1 MGFYV
6 GQLGPRLHRPRS
18 DAAVRGV
25 GPVEH
30 CRVLSFSTSLSPPLF
45 LDLSFSTSLSLPLF
59 LNLSPSLSLRAS
71 MPSRRVIQQVIQQG
85 VGPRHPLL
93 ATVGRCGLDKRLAH
107 LPPPQTPTGTE
118 RTANQR
124 HVAYDTRRGN
134 GGRAVLQPLRRLAK
148 EGLARAACVYY
159 ASKKCRRLQLTT
171 RSLRRPARTRGGH
184 SVGWH
189 G

>member
-1 MGFYV
+1 MPP
-6 GQLGPRLHRPRS
+6 LLPRRRRSRRNSGATSRARRGRASVRSDGWMSAWRCCEKPNKRWRCPRS
-18 DAAVRGV
+18 
-25 GPVEH
+25 
-30 CRVLSFSTSLSPPLF
+30 PLF
-45 LDLSFSTSLSLPLF
+45 ATDWKVRYGQTLGTPSTP
-59 LNLSPSLSLRAS
+59 
-71 MPSRRVIQQVIQQG
+71 
-85 VGPRHPLL
+85 PRHPL
-93 ATVGRCGLDKRLAH
+93 
-107 LPPPQTPTGTE
+107 GTE